1 MKRYNGEYG
10 IIIVDCELEYKDD
23 ILYIPKKLFLIL

>member
-1 MKRYNGEYG
+1 MKRYNEEYG
-10 IIIVDCELEYKDD
+10 IIIVDYELEYKDD